1 MYARYPQHKAVTQ
14 MWDDDGNPKVTVT
27 EDMPED
33 LGALSMWS
41 YVGAK
46 TDDVHL

>member
-1 MYARYPQHKAVTQ
+1 
-14 MWDDDGNPKVTVT
+14 MWEEDGTSKVTVT

-33 LGALSMWS
+33 LQALSMWA

-46 TDDVHL
+46 TTDLHV

>member
-1 MYARYPQHKAVTQ
+1 
-14 MWDDDGNPKVTVT
+14 MWDEDGKAKVSVT

-33 LGALSMWS
+33 LQALSMWS

-46 TDDVHL
+46 TDDVYL